1 MKGVPPRTL
10 LAARILLVAAAGV
23 PGSLLALDPSAAV
36 SQYRRTP
43 FTTGSGLPQSSAE
56 ALLQGRDGWLWIGT
70 QEGVARFDGL
80 SFALL
85 DRRAVPELKHNRI
98 LALQED
104 PSGTLWIG
112 TEGGGATSWKGR
124 YRTWGKAD
132 GLEDL
137 RVRSFAAPPGG
148 SLWAATDGGIFRL
161 VGGRFVPIA
170 MPGVPRREP
179 VRRLADGKGGGAWAA
194 TSRGLFRL
202 EGAGASLVPGTAFPG
217 GILSVTEDGSGN
229 LWLGTQS
236 SVIRMR
242 DGTVRDVFDA
252 RRGFPGGGGVSAI
265 AADGDGSLWIGTN
278 EAGLWRLSPGGEF
291 SSFRASQGLPNDHVE
306 SLLVDREGSLWVG
319 MQDGGLLQLAD
330 ASFRPFGPP
339 EGLSAPVASPVLED
353 REGIL
358 WVGTRGGGL
367 NRIGKR
373 GEVGVLRAGPGSGSG
388 GLPSDWVQAL
398 AEEPGGVLW
407 VGTRGGL
414 SRLEGGRVVRSWGP
428 REGLSSPSVRAL
440 LPDPDGTLWIGTAE
454 GGLYR
459 LRDGLFRRWGRAEGL
474 PEETI
479 FALHRG
485 RDGALW
491 IGTNGG
497 GLVRFDG
504 TRFTALTSREGLGN
518 DIVNTLHE
526 EADGTLW
533 IGTYGGGLCRYRR
546 GLLGCL
552 TTREGLP
559 DDAVFRI
566 LDDGAGSLW
575 VSSNRGVY
583 SVAKEEFGAV
593 LSGKAREVRPR
604 TYGVAE
610 GMRNAECN
618 GAEQPVGWRR
628 RDGRLVFPT
637 IEGIVTVDPAR
648 LSRNSVPPRVVVVA
662 VRASGRDVAGFQDV
676 AEAAGRGGREAGE
689 GISLPPGSRDLEFQ
703 YTAPSFRSPARV
715 RFRYQLEGFDRDW
728 VEAGTR
734 REAFYTNL
742 PPGRYS
748 FHVVAANE
756 DGTWSLTGARVPVRL
771 EAHAWESPWF
781 WILVVLVG
789 AAGGR
794 GLLRLRV
801 GRLEARERE
810 LVEEVERRT
819 ESLREEMGRT
829 GAALG
834 EARRQREIAEAAV
847 RSAEEANK
855 AKSQFLA
862 VTSHELRTP
871 LNAILGYSEMLRE
884 DAVARDDAAMSTDLS
899 RIEGAGRH
907 LLALINELLDLSK
920 IEAGKME
927 IFCEEVDV
935 ALLLADVGTAALPLV
950 ERNGNRLI
958 VDTDVDGAAA
968 PGTVFADPTRL
979 RQVLLNL
986 LGNAA
991 KFTTGGVVRLSA
1003 RRVGAGA
1010 SGGAGPV
1017 LVEFA
1022 VSDTG
1027 IGVEPDRLERLFLPF
1042 AQADASTNR
1051 RFGGTGLGLAISRRL
1066 CELMGGELTAV
1077 SVPGKGSTFT
1087 ARVPAP
1093 P

>member
-1 MKGVPPRTL
+1 MTRLT
-10 LAARILLVAAAGV
+10 ARILVAGALGV
-23 PGSLLALDPSAAV
+23 AWPLLALDPSAAI
-36 SQYRRTP
+36 SQYRRTA
-43 FTTGSGLPQSSAE
+43 FTTRNGLPQSSAE

-80 SFALL
+80 SFTVL
-85 DRRAVPELKHNRI
+85 DRRAVPELRHNRVQ
-98 LALQED
+98 ALKED

-112 TEGGGATSWKGR
+112 TEGGGATSWNGR
-124 YRTWGKAD
+124 YRTWGSAD
-132 GLEDL
+132 GLSNL
-137 RVRSFAAPPGG
+137 RIRSFAAPDGG
-148 SLWAATDGGIFRL
+148 PLWAATDGGVFRL
-161 VGGRFVPIA
+161 AAGRFAPVA
-170 MPGVPRREP
+170 LPGVPPGDP
-179 VRRLADGKGGGAWAA
+179 VRRLADGKGGVAWAA
-194 TSRGLFRL
+194 TPHGLFRL
-202 EGAGASLVPGTAFPG
+202 EGTGASAVPGTAFPG
-217 GILSVTEDGSGN
+217 GILSVVEDPSGS

-236 SVIRMR
+236 AVVRMKDGAVREVI
-242 DGTVRDVFDA
+242 DA
-252 RRGFPGGGGVSAI
+252 KRGFPGGGGVSSLAV
-265 AADGDGSLWIGTN
+265 DGDGSLWIGTY
-278 EAGLWRLSPGGEF
+278 EAGLWRLSSRGELA
-291 SSFRASQGLPNDHVE
+291 SFRSSQGLPNDHVE
-306 SLLVDREGSLWVG
+306 SLLVDHEGSLWVG

-330 ASFRPFGPP
+330 ASFRPFGPA

-353 REGIL
+353 REGSL

-367 NRIGKR
+367 DRIGR
-373 GEVGVLRAGPGSGSG
+373 GGEVAVIRAGGPG

-398 AEEPGGVLW
+398 AEEAGGALW

-414 SRLEGGRVVRSWGP
+414 SRLERGRVVRSWGP
-428 REGLSSPSVRAL
+428 REGLTSPSVRAL
-440 LPDPDGTLWIGTAE
+440 LPDPDGTLWVGTAG
-454 GGLYR
+454 GGLFR
-459 LRDGLFRRWGRAEGL
+459 LRGGTFRRWGRAEGL
-474 PEETI
+474 PDETI

-485 RDGALW
+485 GDGALW

-504 TRFTALTSREGLGN
+504 ERFTALTSREGLGN

-526 EADGTLW
+526 EGDGTLW
-533 IGTYGGGLCRYRR
+533 IGTYGGGLCRWRQ
-546 GLLGCL
+546 GLLGCV
-552 TTREGLP
+552 TRREGLP

-566 LDDGAGSLW
+566 LDDGAGNLW

-583 SVAKEEFGAV
+583 SVGKADFGAV
-593 LSGKAREVRPR
+593 LAGRSRELSPR

-637 IEGIVTVDPAR
+637 IEGIVTVDPAH
-648 LSRNSVPPRVVVVA
+648 LSRNAVPPRVVVVA
-662 VRASGRDVAGFQDV
+662 VRAT
-676 AEAAGRGGREAGE
+676 GRELADPSLASGAGATAAP
-689 GISLPPGSRDLEFQ
+689 GGLSLPPGSRNLEFQ

-756 DGTWSLTGARVPVRL
+756 DGTWSLTGVRVPIRL
-771 EAHAWESPWF
+771 EANAWESPWF
-781 WILVVLVG
+781 WLVVALAGIAVG
-789 AAGGR
+789 RA
-794 GLLRLRV
+794 LLRLRV
-801 GRLEARERE
+801 GALEARERE

-829 GAALG
+829 GAALE

-847 RSAEEANK
+847 RSVEEANR

-907 LLALINELLDLSK
+907 LLALINEILDLSK

-927 IFCEEVDV
+927 ILCEEVEV
-935 ALLLADVGTAALPLV
+935 ALLLDDVGTAAQPLV
-950 ERNGNRLI
+950 ERNGNRLV
-958 VDTDVDGAAA
+958 VDLDGA
-968 PGTVFADPTRL
+968 PRSVLADPTRL

-991 KFTTGGVVRLSA
+991 KFTTGGTVRLSA
-1003 RRVGAGA
+1003 RRAG
-1010 SGGAGPV
+1010 GPGPAF
-1017 LVEFA
+1017 VEFA
-1022 VSDTG
+1022 VDDTG
-1027 IGVEPDRLERLFLPF
+1027 IGIEPDRLERLFLPF

-1066 CELMGGELTAV
+1066 CELMGGELVA
-1077 SVPGKGSTFT
+1077 SSAPGKGSTFT
-1087 ARVPAP
+1087 ARLPVPPERRGDAGSAG
-1093 P
+1093 